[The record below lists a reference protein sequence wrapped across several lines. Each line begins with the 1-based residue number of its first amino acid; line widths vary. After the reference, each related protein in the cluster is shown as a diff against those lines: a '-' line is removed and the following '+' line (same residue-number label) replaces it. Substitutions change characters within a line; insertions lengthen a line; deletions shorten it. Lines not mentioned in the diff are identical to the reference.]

1 MGRKVDTRM
10 DLRFG
15 RKTRSDQEESTLE
28 VRKTTI
34 RTSSMGPRPR
44 HEAQGEGRLVSRG
57 IAGQNLVTEA
67 ETPSPRNGHMGNLGR
82 NTEWRDSEESGA
94 AT

>member
-1 MGRKVDTRM
+1 M
-10 DLRFG
+10 DLRSG
-15 RKTRSDQEESTLE
+15 RRTRSDQEESTLE

-34 RTSSMGPRPR
+34 RTSPMGARTR
-44 HEAQGEGRLVSRG
+44 HEAQGEGELDCPV
-57 IAGQNLVTEA
+57 IPAQNFVTEA
-67 ETPSPRNGHMGNLGR
+67 EKPSPRNGQMGNLGR